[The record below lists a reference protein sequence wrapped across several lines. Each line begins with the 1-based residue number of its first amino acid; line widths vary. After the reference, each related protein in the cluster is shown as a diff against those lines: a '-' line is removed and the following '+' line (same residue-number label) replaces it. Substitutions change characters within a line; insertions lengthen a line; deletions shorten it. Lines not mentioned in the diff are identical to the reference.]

1 MQLRSKLTNEA
12 LIVYREKWGTLT
24 FAAALGLACLA
35 FGIGFHRL
43 MRDAAGAPG
52 IPLLLFCAVFVL
64 AGGLILLSLP
74 RHARRLRVDDGLH
87 VLVAD
92 AAGIALT
99 PNLGAATQR
108 IAWSAVTE
116 IVVAERLRIVDA
128 DETSF
133 LRRTV
138 VVFVSTDGAANWL
151 ERTRSGIATSG
162 TGRSYLLGDY
172 PRGQGRTVR
181 DALNHFGAGAV
192 NVRLCTR
199 AVLDRKTGAD
209 TLTDP

>member
-12 LIVYREKWGTLT
+12 LIVYREKWGTLA
-24 FAAALGLACLA
+24 FAAGMGLSCLA
-35 FGIGFHRL
+35 FGIGFDRL
-43 MRDAAGAPG
+43 MRDSAGAPG

-64 AGGLILLSLP
+64 AGSLILLTLP
-74 RHARRLRVDDGLH
+74 RHARRLRLDDGLH

-108 IAWSAVTE
+108 IAWSSVTE
-116 IVVAERLRIVDA
+116 IVLSEQLRIVDA

-138 VVFVSTDGAANWL
+138 VMFVSNDGAANSVVHI
-151 ERTRSGIATSG
+151 RSGIATSG
-162 TGRSYLLGDY
+162 TGRGYLLGDY

-181 DALNHFGAGAV
+181 DALNHFAAGAV

-209 TLTDP
+209 TLTDT